1 MVNNNVV
8 VFQEKNFVP
17 IRVIRGFGSFLES
30 HISNFKSH
38 NSMSRS
44 ATPSPSEITLV
55 PLLDLKAQ
63 HAAIADELKAAI
75 NRVVDSGVYI
85 LGPEVEAL
93 ENEIAAY
100 SQCQFGIGIS
110 SGTDALIVAL
120 LALDIGPGDEVIT
133 TPFSFFATASTIA
146 RLGARPVFVDIEPD
160 SYNLDPTKIEAAI
173 TPRTKA
179 IMPVHLY
186 GQMAEMDAIMEIAR
200 RHNLFV
206 IEDAAQAIGA
216 EYKGRRAGSIG
227 HFGSFSFYPS
237 KNLGGIGDAGMLVT
251 NDATLAT
258 RAKTLRNHGSTVRY
272 YHQELGGNFRLDA
285 IQAAA
290 LRVKLKHLDEWTAAR
305 QRNADLYRGSAGI
318 SPALLPHRRHIYN
331 QFVIRTANRDALV
344 ANLKSAGIGSEIYY
358 PLPLHLQECFANL
371 GYKAGDF
378 PESESAAQAVLALPI
393 FPELTAGQIHAVTA
407 TLNGRNTHVSKR

>member
-1 MVNNNVV
+1 MT
-8 VFQEKNFVP
+8 VP
-17 IRVIRGFGSFLES
+17 FF
-30 HISNFKSH
+30 
-38 NSMSRS
+38 
-44 ATPSPSEITLV
+44 
-55 PLLDLKAQ
+55 DLKLQ
-63 HAAIADELKAAI
+63 HAAIADELKFAI
-75 NRVVDSGVYI
+75 NRVIDSGVYI

-100 SQCQFGIGIS
+100 SECQFGIGIS
-110 SGTDALIVAL
+110 SGTDALVVAL
-120 LALDIGPGDEVIT
+120 LALDIRPGDEVIT

-160 SYNLDPTKIEAAI
+160 SYNLDPDKIEAAL
-173 TPRTKA
+173 TPRTKV

-186 GQMAEMDAIMEIAR
+186 GQMAEMDAIMDIAR
-200 RHNLFV
+200 QYNLFV

-237 KNLGGIGDAGMLVT
+237 KNLGSIGDAGMLVT

-272 YHQELGGNFRLDA
+272 FHQELGGNFRLDA

-305 QRNADLYRGSAGI
+305 QRNADLYRKGSVGV
-318 SPALLPHRRHIYN
+318 SPAPPTELPHRRHIYN
-331 QFVIRTANRDALV
+331 QFVVRTANRDALIS
-344 ANLKSAGIGSEIYY
+344 NLKAAQIGSEIYY
-358 PLPLHLQECFANL
+358 PLPLHLQECFVDL

-378 PESESAAQAVLALPI
+378 PVAEAAAREVLALPI
-393 FPELTAGQIHAVTA
+393 FPELTATQIHAVTDA
-407 TLNGRNTHVSKR
+407 LKDSNTPAVSMVAETQM

>member
-1 MVNNNVV
+1 M
-8 VFQEKNFVP
+8 
-17 IRVIRGFGSFLES
+17 
-30 HISNFKSH
+30 
-38 NSMSRS
+38 
-44 ATPSPSEITLV
+44 LV
-55 PLLDLKAQ
+55 PFFDLKLQ
-63 HAAIADELKAAI
+63 HAAIADELKFAI

-100 SQCQFGIGIS
+100 SECQFGIGIS

-120 LALDIGPGDEVIT
+120 LALDIRPGDEVIT

-146 RLGARPVFVDIEPD
+146 RIGATPVFVDIERD
-160 SYNLDPTKIEAAI
+160 SYNLDPSKIEAAI

-186 GQMAEMDAIMEIAR
+186 GQMAEMDAIMDIAR
-200 RHNLFV
+200 QYNLFV

-227 HFGSFSFYPS
+227 DFGSFSFYPS
-237 KNLGGIGDAGMLVT
+237 KNLGSIGDAGMLVT

-290 LRVKLKHLDEWTAAR
+290 LGVKLKHLDEWTAAR
-305 QRNADLYRGSAGI
+305 QRNADLYRGSAGV

-331 QFVIRTANRDALV
+331 QFVIRTPDRDALV
-344 ANLKSAGIGSEIYY
+344 SNLQSAGIGYEIYY
-358 PLPLHLQECFANL
+358 PLPLHLQECFVDL

-378 PESESAAQAVLALPI
+378 PVAEAAAQEVLALPI
-393 FPELTAGQIHAVTA
+393 FPELTATQIHAVTDA
-407 TLNGRNTHVSKR
+407 LKDSNTTAVSMVVETQM

>member
-1 MVNNNVV
+1 MS
-8 VFQEKNFVP
+8 VP
-17 IRVIRGFGSFLES
+17 FF
-30 HISNFKSH
+30 
-38 NSMSRS
+38 
-44 ATPSPSEITLV
+44 
-55 PLLDLKAQ
+55 DLKLQ
-63 HAAIADELKAAI
+63 HAALADELKAAV
-75 NRVVDSGVYI
+75 NRVIDSGVYI

-93 ENEIAAY
+93 EDEIAAY

-120 LALDIGPGDEVIT
+120 LALDIRPGDEVIT

-146 RLGARPVFVDIEPD
+146 RIGAKPVFVDIEPD

-186 GQMAEMDAIMEIAR
+186 GQMAEMDAIMDIAKQ
-200 RHNLFV
+200 HNLFV

-227 HFGSFSFYPS
+227 NFGSFSFYPS

-251 NDATLAT
+251 NDEKLAT
-258 RAKTLRNHGSTVRY
+258 RAKSLRNHGSNVRY
-272 YHQELGGNFRLDA
+272 YHQELGGNFRLDG

-305 QRNADLYRGSAGI
+305 QSNANLYRQLCSENNGSF
-318 SPALLPHRRHIYN
+318 SVSLPVEQPDRRHIYN
-331 QFVIRTANRDALV
+331 QFVIRTANREALIKE
-344 ANLKSAGIGSEIYY
+344 LKSREIGSEIYY
-358 PLPLHLQECFANL
+358 PLPLHLQECFADL
-371 GYKAGDF
+371 GYQAGDF
-378 PESESAAQAVLALPI
+378 PVTESAAREVLALPI
-393 FPELTAGQIHAVTA
+393 FPELTSAQIQEVAAVMTGVQA
-407 TLNGRNTHVSKR
+407 SPLAMSAERDTGN